1 MWRRP
6 TFSAG
11 GAAPAHRLAANL
23 GTWQTNR
30 TELQVQGEMQPPQR
44 PRRCL
49 AFTHHQPRN
58 QPSCLFNSRLC
69 VASESSSLRFAQIKQ
84 VTSNISMPPAI
95 DFGTLGPGIR
105 RFFFRRYFLII
116 EILQLA
122 IARTVLFSS
131 VVASDGIFTPCLLN
145 DLHCFVYFIFSVKR
159 SIRSAPFVTVPVT
172 VRLKPISA
180 RHGTWSSGLYY
191 VDTIR

>member
-49 AFTHHQPRN
+49 AFTHHQPRKAATIA
-58 QPSCLFNSRLC
+58 FC

-95 DFGTLGPGIR
+95 DFGTLGGVGSR
-105 RFFFRRYFLII
+105 YTEFFFP
-116 EILQLA
+116 
-122 IARTVLFSS
+122 S
-131 VVASDGIFTPCLLN
+131 
-145 DLHCFVYFIFSVKR
+145 
-159 SIRSAPFVTVPVT
+159 PFF
-172 VRLKPISA
+172 
-180 RHGTWSSGLYY
+180 YY
-191 VDTIR
+191 Y